1 MPTESNSDAGSV
13 HTLACLLIAC
23 RCANSLAALD
33 FCSDRRTCAEISDP
47 TCLYFSANS
56 IPSGVRKSHL
66 ERKSSAII
74 LLEIFFRVIISLEMT
89 LALGR
94 SGSGLV
100 DQARA
105 QPNPIIACHRPC
117 WKELTCNT
125 IGVSFPAHSYV
136 TSQVPVTMWA
146 LWYARRQA
154 LHENIFQSPLSTHNF
169 IMRYIRE
176 LEDCKPKKS
185 APHSAPNVV
194 QPRQRWISPPP
205 GFAKI
210 RVDGAVSRDNLHGS
224 FSAICR
230 DSYGQFLGAS
240 AIKIQGV
247 TEPATL
253 EALACREALALA
265 SDLALSDFIVAD
277 DIKNGTGG
285 TYASIVK
292 EISETS
298 RDFHQCTFIFE
309 GRSTNIE
316 AHSLA
321 KHAFGLDLGRHLWLI
336 NPPDIHCIP
345 MNLFE

>member
-1 MPTESNSDAGSV
+1 MRPIVRRIQNPPSRVEELILPGAEWNRTLIEEVFLPSDARAIYAIPLCMRHIDDFWDWV
-13 HTLACLLIAC
+13 HEKKGTFTV
-23 RCANSLAALD
+23 R
-33 FCSDRRTCAEISDP
+33 
-47 TCLYFSANS
+47 SAY
-56 IPSGVRKSHL
+56 R
-66 ERKSSAII
+66 
-74 LLEIFFRVIISLEMT
+74 M
-89 LALGR
+89 
-94 SGSGLV
+94 LV
-100 DQARA
+100 DTNMRREAWLEGKGHSSDTARETKSWERLWKVDVPSKLKIFLWRLA
-105 QPNPIIACHRPC
+105 QQSVPTADVLHHRNMSTTTRC
-117 WKELTCNT
+117 GLCGSEDSWQ
-125 IGVSFPAHSYV
+125 HSLLHCTV
-136 TSQVPVTMWA
+136 ARCVWALQDHDLVEVLNSTREPDARRWLFSLLDTLSSVEFTQVAVTMWA

-265 SDLALSDFIVAD
+265 SDLALS
-277 DIKNGTGG
+277 
-285 TYASIVK
+285 S
-292 EISETS
+292 
-298 RDFHQCTFIFE
+298 
-309 GRSTNIE
+309 
-316 AHSLA
+316 
-321 KHAFGLDLGRHLWLI
+321 LWLRTVR
-336 NPPDIHCIP
+336 
-345 MNLFE
+345 E